1 MKFSSLIGHAGE
13 LLQLVRSTEKP
24 ADSVI
29 DLFFRS
35 RKYLGSHD
43 RRFIAESTYGT
54 LRHLRKC
61 ELLLKQALGGHADSM
76 IPDDG
81 FLFLIVTYLLAIEP
95 RTPIEVVD
103 LEPAVKSGK
112 LKPQL
117 GWILRSLSYPQN
129 VLSADPVE
137 KIGEE
142 YSYPDW
148 MVQRFLD
155 QYGEKETLLLC
166 QSLNG
171 QAPLTLRANSLKS
184 TVEECQEALKQEGVS
199 TERTKL
205 SPFGLIVPKRINIF
219 QLQAFRDGLFEV
231 QDEGS
236 QLLPYLLDPK
246 PTAKVLDACA
256 GAGGKTLELSALM
269 KNRGEIVAAD
279 VHSFRL
285 EQLRKRT
292 QRAGVSNVRIRQVQ
306 DIADLGEQYADF
318 FDVVLIDAPC
328 SGIGTLRRNPGMKW
342 MVTEETVR
350 EVSEKQLHILEACAP
365 FVKSGG
371 RVAYATCTLFREEN
385 ETVVENFL
393 GAHEEFALDDPPL
406 DRAKFDFSPYSVGK
420 YIKFSPYRDGT
431 DGFFI
436 AVMKKHGQRAETDS
450 RSAHDSM

>member
-1 MKFSSLIGHAGE
+1 MKLSSLIGHASE
-13 LLQLVRSTEKP
+13 SLQLVLSSEKP

-61 ELLLKQALGGHADSM
+61 ESLLRRALGNNADGM
-76 IPDDG
+76 IPEDG
-81 FLFLIVTYLLAIEP
+81 FLLLVVTYLLAVEQ
-95 RTPIEVVD
+95 RTPIEGVD
-103 LEPAVKSGK
+103 LQSAVKSGQ

-117 GWILRSLSYPQN
+117 GSLLQSLSTPQD
-129 VLSADPVE
+129 VQPADPVVR
-137 KIGEE
+137 IGEE

-155 QYGEKETLLLC
+155 QFGEKETLLLC
-166 QSLNG
+166 ESLNG
-171 QAPLTLRANSLKS
+171 QAPLSLRANSLKS
-184 TVEECQEALKQEGVS
+184 SVEECQEALRKEGVA

-219 QLQAFRDGLFEV
+219 QIQAFRDGLFEV

-236 QLLPYLLDPK
+236 QLVPYLLDPK

-256 GAGGKTLELSALM
+256 GAGGKTLELAALM

-279 VHSFRL
+279 VNSFRL
-285 EQLRKRT
+285 DQLRKRA

-306 DIADLGEQYADF
+306 DIADLAEQYTDY
-318 FDVVLIDAPC
+318 FDVALIDAPC

-342 MVTEETVR
+342 MVTEETIR
-350 EVSEKQLHILEACAP
+350 EVSEKQLHILEACVP
-365 FVKSGG
+365 FVKTGG

-385 ETVVENFL
+385 ETVVETFL
-393 GAHEEFALDDPPL
+393 KAHAEFALDDPPL
-406 DRAKFDFSPYSVGK
+406 DRARFDFSPYSVGK
-420 YIKFSPYRDGT
+420 YIKFTPYRDGT

-436 AVMKKHGQRAETDS
+436 AVMKKHGHQA
-450 RSAHDSM
+450 

>member
-1 MKFSSLIGHAGE
+1 MKLSSLIGHASE
-13 LLQLVRSTEKP
+13 SLQLVLSSEKP

-61 ELLLKQALGGHADSM
+61 ESLLRRALGNNADGM
-76 IPDDG
+76 IPEDG
-81 FLFLIVTYLLAIEP
+81 FLLLVVTYLLAVEQ

-103 LEPAVKSGK
+103 LQSAVKSGQ

-117 GWILRSLSYPQN
+117 GSLLQSLSTPQD
-129 VLSADPVE
+129 VQPADPVVR
-137 KIGEE
+137 IGEE

-155 QYGEKETLLLC
+155 QFGEKETLLLC
-166 QSLNG
+166 ESLNG
-171 QAPLTLRANSLKS
+171 QAPLSLRANSLKS
-184 TVEECQEALKQEGVS
+184 SVEECQGALRKEGVA

-219 QLQAFRDGLFEV
+219 QIQAFRDGLFEV

-236 QLLPYLLDPK
+236 QLVPYLLDPK

-256 GAGGKTLELSALM
+256 GAGGKTLELAALM

-279 VHSFRL
+279 VNSFRL
-285 EQLRKRT
+285 DQLRKRA

-306 DIADLGEQYADF
+306 DIADLAEQYTDY
-318 FDVVLIDAPC
+318 FDVALIDAPC

-342 MVTEETVR
+342 MVTEETIR
-350 EVSEKQLHILEACAP
+350 EVSEKQLHILEACVP
-365 FVKSGG
+365 FVKTGG

-385 ETVVENFL
+385 ETVVETFL
-393 GAHEEFALDDPPL
+393 KAHAEFALDDPPL
-406 DRAKFDFSPYSVGK
+406 DRARFDFSPYSVGK
-420 YIKFSPYRDGT
+420 YIKFTPYRDGT

-436 AVMKKHGQRAETDS
+436 AVMKKHGHQA
-450 RSAHDSM
+450 

>member
-1 MKFSSLIGHAGE
+1 MIGHAGE

-24 ADSVI
+24 ADSII
-29 DLFFRS
+29 DMFFRS

-61 ELLLKQALGGHADSM
+61 ESLLRQALGGHADSM

-81 FLFLIVTYLLAIEP
+81 FLFLVVTYLLAIEP
-95 RTPIEVVD
+95 RTPIEVAD

-117 GWILRSLSYPQN
+117 GSLLRSLSAPQN
-129 VLSADPVE
+129 VRPVDPVAR
-137 KIGEE
+137 IGEE

-155 QYGEKETLLLC
+155 QYGEQETLLLC

-171 QAPLTLRANSLKS
+171 QAPLTLRANTLKS
-184 TVEECQEALKQEGVS
+184 TVEECQEALKNEDVV

-205 SPFGLIVPKRINIF
+205 SPFGLVVPKRINIF

-256 GAGGKTLELSALM
+256 GAGGKTLELSAIM

-279 VHSFRL
+279 VHSYRL

-306 DIADLGEQYADF
+306 DITDLGEQYADY

-342 MVTEETVR
+342 MVTEETIR
-350 EVSEKQLHILEACAP
+350 EVSEKQLHILEACVP

-371 RVAYATCTLFREEN
+371 KIAYATCTLFREEN
-385 ETVVENFL
+385 ESVVENFL
-393 GAHEEFALDDPPL
+393 SAHKEFALDDPPL
-406 DRAKFDFSPYSVGK
+406 DRAKFDFSLYSVGK
-420 YIKFSPYRDGT
+420 YIKFSPHRDGT

-436 AVMKKHGQRAETDS
+436 AVMKKHPQRAETDS
-450 RSAHDSM
+450 HRPLDSK

>member
-1 MKFSSLIGHAGE
+1 MKFSSLLGHASE
-13 LLQLVRSTEKP
+13 LLQLVRSSGKP

-29 DLFFRS
+29 DTFFRS
-35 RKYLGSHD
+35 HKYLGSHD
-43 RRFIAESTYGT
+43 RRFIAEATYGT

-61 ELLLKQALGGHADSM
+61 ESLLKKALGDQADVM

-81 FLFLIVTYLLAIEP
+81 FLLLVVTYLVAIEP
-95 RTPIEVVD
+95 RAPIAIAD
-103 LEPAVKSGK
+103 LEPAVKSAK

-117 GWILRSLSYPQN
+117 GSLLQSLASQQATLP
-129 VLSADPVE
+129 VDPVE
-137 KIGEE
+137 RIGEE

-148 MVQRFLD
+148 MVQRLLE
-155 QYGEKETLLLC
+155 QYGEPETVLLC

-171 QAPLTLRANSLKS
+171 QAPLSLRVNSLKS
-184 TVEECQEALKQEGVS
+184 TVEDCQEALKREGVD
-199 TERTKL
+199 TERTKR
-205 SPFGLIVPKRINIF
+205 SPFGLVVPKRINIF

-279 VHSFRL
+279 VHSYRL

-306 DIADLGEQYADF
+306 DVTDLGDQYADY

-342 MVTEETVR
+342 VVTEETVR
-350 EVSEKQLHILEACAP
+350 EVSEKQLHILEACVP
-365 FVKSGG
+365 FVKTGG
-371 RVAYATCTLFREEN
+371 KIAYATCTLFREEN
-385 ETVVENFL
+385 EMVVETFL
-393 GAHEEFALDDPPL
+393 RSHAEFALDDPPL
-406 DRAKFDFSPYSVGK
+406 DRTKFDFSPYSVGK

-436 AVMKKHGQRAETDS
+436 AVMKKQDQS
-450 RSAHDSM
+450 I

>member
-1 MKFSSLIGHAGE
+1 
-13 LLQLVRSTEKP
+13 V
-24 ADSVI
+24 
-29 DLFFRS
+29 
-35 RKYLGSHD
+35 
-43 RRFIAESTYGT
+43 
-54 LRHLRKC
+54 
-61 ELLLKQALGGHADSM
+61 LKQALGDKADVM
-76 IPDDG
+76 IPEDG
-81 FLFLIVTYLLAIEP
+81 FVLLVVTYLLAIEP
-95 RTPIEVVD
+95 RTPIAVAD
-103 LEPAVKSGK
+103 LEPAIRSAK

-117 GWILRSLSYPQN
+117 GSLLQL
-129 VLSADPVE
+129 LSSQHMAQPVDPVE
-137 KIGEE
+137 RIGEE

-148 MVQRFLD
+148 MVQRLLE
-155 QYGEKETLLLC
+155 QYGEQETVLLC

-171 QAPLTLRANSLKS
+171 QAPLSLRVNSLKS
-184 TVEECQEALKQEGVS
+184 TVEDCQEALKREGVA
-199 TERTKL
+199 TERTKR

-279 VHSFRL
+279 VHSYRL

-292 QRAGVSNVRIRQVQ
+292 QRAGVSNVRIRLVS
-306 DIADLGEQYADF
+306 DIADLADQYTDY

-350 EVSEKQLHILEACAP
+350 EVSEKQLHILEACVP
-365 FVKSGG
+365 FVKAGG
-371 RVAYATCTLFREEN
+371 RIAYATCTLFREEN
-385 ETVVENFL
+385 ETVVEAFL
-393 GAHEEFALDDPPL
+393 RAHAEFALDDPPL
-406 DRAKFDFSPYSVGK
+406 DRAKFDFSPYTVGK

-436 AVMKKHGQRAETDS
+436 AVMKKQGH
-450 RSAHDSM
+450 HV

>member
-24 ADSVI
+24 ADSII
-29 DLFFRS
+29 DTFFRS

-61 ELLLKQALGGHADSM
+61 ESLLKQALGDLADSM
-76 IPDDG
+76 IPEDG
-81 FLFLIVTYLLAIEP
+81 FLFLVVTYLLAIEP
-95 RTPIEVVD
+95 RTPIEVAD

-117 GWILRSLSYPQN
+117 GFLLRSLSAPQN
-129 VLSADPVE
+129 MSLADPVE
-137 KIGEE
+137 RIGEE

-155 QYGEKETLLLC
+155 QYGEQETLLLC

-171 QAPLTLRANSLKS
+171 QAPLTLRANSLKA
-184 TVEECQEALKQEGVS
+184 TVEECQEALKKEDVL

-205 SPFGLIVPKRINIF
+205 SPYGLVVPKRINIF

-256 GAGGKTLELSALM
+256 GAGGKTLELSAIM

-285 EQLRKRT
+285 EQLRKRA

-306 DIADLGEQYADF
+306 DIADLGEQYAGY

-342 MVTEETVR
+342 MVTEETIR
-350 EVSEKQLHILEACAP
+350 EVSEKQLHILEACVP
-365 FVKSGG
+365 FVKEGG

-393 GAHEEFALDDPPL
+393 SAHKEFAPDDPPL

-436 AVMKKHGQRAETDS
+436 AVMKKHGDQA
-450 RSAHDSM
+450 

>member
-1 MKFSSLIGHAGE
+1 MKLSSLIGHASE
-13 LLQLVRSTEKP
+13 SLQLVLSSEKP

-61 ELLLKQALGGHADSM
+61 ESLLRRALGNNADGM
-76 IPDDG
+76 IPEDG
-81 FLFLIVTYLLAIEP
+81 FLLLVVTYLLAVEQ

-103 LEPAVKSGK
+103 LQSAVKSSQ

-117 GWILRSLSYPQN
+117 GSLLQSLSTPQD
-129 VLSADPVE
+129 VQPSDPVE
-137 KIGEE
+137 RIGEE

-155 QYGEKETLLLC
+155 QFGEKETLLLC
-166 QSLNG
+166 ESLNG
-171 QAPLTLRANSLKS
+171 QAPLSLRANSLKS
-184 TVEECQEALKQEGVS
+184 SVEECQEALRKEGVA

-219 QLQAFRDGLFEV
+219 QIQAFRDGLFEV

-236 QLLPYLLDPK
+236 QLVPYLLDPK

-256 GAGGKTLELSALM
+256 GAGGKTLELAALM

-279 VHSFRL
+279 VNSFRL
-285 EQLRKRT
+285 DQLRKRA

-306 DIADLGEQYADF
+306 DIADLAEQYTDY
-318 FDVVLIDAPC
+318 FDVALIDAPC

-342 MVTEETVR
+342 MVTEETIR
-350 EVSEKQLHILEACAP
+350 EVSEKQLHILEACVP
-365 FVKSGG
+365 FVKTGG

-385 ETVVENFL
+385 ETVVETFL
-393 GAHEEFALDDPPL
+393 KAHAEFALDDPPL
-406 DRAKFDFSPYSVGK
+406 DRARFDFSPYSVGK
-420 YIKFSPYRDGT
+420 YIKFTPYRDGT

-436 AVMKKHGQRAETDS
+436 AVMKKHGHQA
-450 RSAHDSM
+450 

>member
-1 MKFSSLIGHAGE
+1 MKLSSLIGHASE
-13 LLQLVRSTEKP
+13 SLQLVLSSEKP

-61 ELLLKQALGGHADSM
+61 ESLLRRALGDNAVGM
-76 IPDDG
+76 IPEDG
-81 FLFLIVTYLLAIEP
+81 FLLLVVTYLLAIEQ
-95 RTPIEVVD
+95 RTAIEV
-103 LEPAVKSGK
+103 LELQPALKSGN
-112 LKPQL
+112 LRPQL
-117 GWILRSLSYPQN
+117 GSLLQSLSTRQDVQP
-129 VLSADPVE
+129 VDPVE
-137 KIGEE
+137 RIGEE
-142 YSYPDW
+142 YSYQDW
-148 MVQRFLD
+148 MIQRFLD
-155 QYGEKETLLLC
+155 QFGEKETMLLC
-166 QSLNG
+166 EGLNG
-171 QAPLTLRANSLKS
+171 QAPLSLRVNSLKS
-184 TVEECQEALKQEGVS
+184 SVEDCQEVLKQEGVA

-256 GAGGKTLELSALM
+256 GAGGKTLELAALM

-285 EQLRKRT
+285 DQLRKRA
-292 QRAGVSNVRIRQVQ
+292 QRAGVFNVRIREVQ
-306 DIADLGEQYADF
+306 DIADLAEHYTDY
-318 FDVVLIDAPC
+318 FDLVLIDAPC

-342 MVTEETVR
+342 TVTEETIR
-350 EVSEKQLHILEACAP
+350 EVSEKQLHILEACVP
-365 FVKSGG
+365 LVKTGG

-385 ETVVENFL
+385 ESVVEKFL
-393 GAHEEFALDDPPL
+393 KAHPDFVLDDPPL
-406 DRAKFDFSPYSVGK
+406 DRARFDFSPYSVGK
-420 YIKFSPYRDGT
+420 YIKFSPSRDGT

-436 AVMKKHGQRAETDS
+436 AVMKKHGHQA
-450 RSAHDSM
+450 

>member
-13 LLQLVRSTEKP
+13 LLQLVRSSEKP
-24 ADSVI
+24 ADSII

-61 ELLLKQALGGHADSM
+61 ELLLQHALGAHAESM

-81 FLFLIVTYLLAIEP
+81 FLFLVLAYLLAIEQ
-95 RTPIEVVD
+95 RTPIEVAD

-112 LKPQL
+112 LKPHL
-117 GWILRSLSYPQN
+117 ESILKSLSTPQS
-129 VLSADPVE
+129 VQSADAVE
-137 KIGEE
+137 RIGEE

-148 MVQRFLD
+148 MVRRFLD
-155 QYGEKETLLLC
+155 QFGEQETLLLC
-166 QSLNG
+166 QSLNE
-171 QAPLTLRANSLKS
+171 QAPLTLRANTLKS
-184 TVEECQEALKQEGVS
+184 TVEECQESLKKEGVT

-205 SPFGLIVPKRINIF
+205 SPSGLVVPKRINIF

-256 GAGGKTLELSALM
+256 GAGGKTLELSAIM

-285 EQLRKRT
+285 DQLRKRT
-292 QRAGVSNVRIRQVQ
+292 QRAGVSNVRIRLVQ
-306 DIADLGEQYADF
+306 DVADIGEQYVDY
-318 FDVVLIDAPC
+318 FDVVLVDAPC

-350 EVSEKQLHILEACAP
+350 EVSEKQLHILEACVP
-365 FVKSGG
+365 FVKAGG
-371 RVAYATCTLFREEN
+371 RIAYATCTLFREEN
-385 ETVVENFL
+385 ETVVETFL
-393 GAHEEFALDDPPL
+393 SKHRDFVLDDPPL
-406 DRAKFDFSPYSVGK
+406 SRTKFDISPYAVGK
-420 YIKFSPYRDGT
+420 YIKFSPHRDGT

-436 AVMKKHGQRAETDS
+436 AVMRKA
-450 RSAHDSM
+450 

>member
-1 MKFSSLIGHAGE
+1 MKLSSLIGHASE
-13 LLQLVRSTEKP
+13 SLQLVLSSEKP

-61 ELLLKQALGGHADSM
+61 ESLLRRALGNNADGM
-76 IPDDG
+76 IPEDG
-81 FLFLIVTYLLAIEP
+81 FLLLVVTYLLAVEQ

-103 LEPAVKSGK
+103 LQSAVKSSQ

-117 GWILRSLSYPQN
+117 GSLLQSLSTPQD
-129 VLSADPVE
+129 VQPSDPVE
-137 KIGEE
+137 RIGEE

-155 QYGEKETLLLC
+155 QFGEKETLLLC
-166 QSLNG
+166 ESLNG
-171 QAPLTLRANSLKS
+171 QAPLSLRANSLKS
-184 TVEECQEALKQEGVS
+184 SVEECQEALRKEGVA

-236 QLLPYLLDPK
+236 QLVPYLLDPK

-256 GAGGKTLELSALM
+256 GAGGKTLELAALM

-279 VHSFRL
+279 VNSFRL
-285 EQLRKRT
+285 DQLRKRA

-306 DIADLGEQYADF
+306 DIADLAEQYTDY
-318 FDVVLIDAPC
+318 FDVALIDAPC

-342 MVTEETVR
+342 MVTEETIR
-350 EVSEKQLHILEACAP
+350 EVSEKQLHILEACVP
-365 FVKSGG
+365 FVKTGG

-385 ETVVENFL
+385 ETVVETFL
-393 GAHEEFALDDPPL
+393 KAHAEFALDDPPL
-406 DRAKFDFSPYSVGK
+406 DRARFDFSPYSVGK
-420 YIKFSPYRDGT
+420 YIKFTPYRDGT

-436 AVMKKHGQRAETDS
+436 AVMKKHGHQA
-450 RSAHDSM
+450 